1 MKTIIFLNKEWFTSE
16 DKVILSNEYLN
27 IKIFKYPSGIEGLTL
42 ENKKG
47 YITLLP
53 YMGQIIWD
61 AKFNGID
68 LTMKNMFNQPK
79 KAKCIVDT
87 YGCFAF
93 HSGLLSNGCPSPED
107 THPMHG
113 EFSCADM
120 DKVWIEINNN
130 EVTIVSEYEYCQGF
144 GYHYIAQPSV
154 TLKADET
161 CFNINMKVKNL
172 TSIEM
177 PLQYMCHMNYAYVE
191 NGEISSNIPDS
202 AFKLRETIPAHVKPT
217 KKWIEYNNRIKEET
231 GRSKNDRT
239 DTADGKSTGKRTTGR
254 CTGSQRSDRAV
265 WPVWKEDPWS
275 GADTYDLDS
284 DSTPDPSG
292 TEQWYHDGG
301 KDPDYGSEYD
311 SAVEESD
318 GTGSWRGTCL
328 SGSTG
333 AASGYGYDQRFAQK
347 ECGSA
352 ESGICGSSERVWAW
366 YRRSGNPA
374 EYQRISDLYPGRSDA
389 DPGRRQNETT
399 GSRSGTPE
407 DGRWTEE

>member
-120 DKVWIEINNN
+120 DKVWIETNNN

-217 KKWIEYNNRIKEET
+217 KKWIEYNNRIKEMQ
-231 GRSKNDRT
+231 KNNKT
-239 DTADGKSTGKRTTGR
+239 LTKLEQADMYDPEIVFMADDIYKYGEK
-254 CTGSQRSDRAV
+254 AV
-265 WPVWKEDPWS
+265 FEI
-275 GADTYDLDS
+275 DS
-284 DSTPDPSG
+284 P
-292 TEQWYHDGG
+292 
-301 KDPDYGSEYD
+301 K
-311 SAVEESD
+311 
-318 GTGSWRGTCL
+318 
-328 SGSTG
+328 
-333 AASGYGYDQRFAQK
+333 GYGFKTEFSTKDFTSATRWILYNGDQQVSAFVLPATCRPEGFLAAKKANTLVMVQPNEEK
-347 ECGSA
+347 EFS
-352 ESGICGSSERVWAW
+352 V
-366 YRRSGNPA
+366 
-374 EYQRISDLYPGRSDA
+374 L
-389 DPGRRQNETT
+389 T
-399 GSRSGTPE
+399 GLK
-407 DGRWTEE
+407 